1 MKELKVPFVS
11 RLTSSV
17 LRLNRDVWTVWL
29 VISLLT
35 TLPYVLASLRT
46 PTGFVF
52 SGVLTA
58 YDDTFAYFAWMRQG
72 ANLQL
77 LMCDPYTSEP
87 QPCEFFL
94 PLWTV
99 LGFIS
104 RVTGLSIPLT
114 FHTIRLVSA
123 LLLLLVAKA
132 VAGLV
137 VKSRTRLRYTL
148 WLYATSGGFGW
159 LVFGLKNKGNL
170 FGGAVG
176 SGSVDL
182 NLPEAIAF
190 RSIFAQVHFCV
201 GVALLGAAIALFFKA
216 AVERHSTHA
225 FISGL
230 LTSLL
235 AVIHPYMVVV
245 VCAVSVVAL
254 LLLPL
259 IGKLRVGINA
269 YSSSFSVA
277 VRFTLGALPGV
288 GYLIYLNR
296 SNEVLREW
304 LRVTDT
310 FSPPAWEY
318 ALGFGFVGALGL
330 VGLFVNW
337 ARHNQY
343 VRLLSIWVAVQ
354 ALLLYFPV
362 SFQRRFVEGLQLPLS
377 IAASAALFGIAN
389 RTLRKTQRKYFRSAI
404 LAGAIVLAALTNIGF
419 LIGQLSGRGET
430 SGANDPR
437 RYLSTDV
444 IAAFDWL
451 KAKSTPETVLFSSY
465 LTGNIA
471 PSMTGMRVFLGHYAQ
486 TLGSDEKGPLVAAFY
501 SNTVGELE
509 IRKLFTAHRVRYIF
523 YGPFERAISDSFV
536 QAPWLRLSHR
546 VGDVM
551 IFELSDPVSLPE
563 SQ

>member
-1 MKELKVPFVS
+1 MISFLSTIPY
-11 RLTSSV
+11 
-17 LRLNRDVWTVWL
+17 L
-29 VISLLT
+29 V
-35 TLPYVLASLRT
+35 ASLRT

-87 QPCEFFL
+87 QHCEFFL
-94 PLWTV
+94 PLWSL
-99 LGFIS
+99 LGFIA
-104 RVTGLSIPLT
+104 RATGLSIPLT
-114 FHTIRLVSA
+114 FHAIRLLSA
-123 LLLLLVAKA
+123 LLLLVVAKS

-137 VKSRTRLRYTL
+137 VESRTQLKYTL
-148 WLYATSGGFGW
+148 WLYATSGGLGW
-159 LVFGLKNKGNL
+159 LVFGLENKGNL
-170 FGGAVG
+170 LGGAAG

-201 GVALLGAAIALFFKA
+201 GVALLSAAICLFFKA
-216 AVERHSTHA
+216 AVEKNTIRA

-235 AVIHPYMVVV
+235 AVIHPYMVAV
-245 VCAVSVVAL
+245 VCAVSAVAL

-259 IGKLRVGINA
+259 IGKRRNEIDGINV
-269 YSSSFSVA
+269 YSSRVPVA
-277 VRFTLGALPGV
+277 GGFAIGTVPGV

-318 ALGFGFVGALGL
+318 ALGFGFVGVLGL
-330 VGLFVNW
+330 MGLSVIW
-337 ARHNQY
+337 TRHNQY
-343 VRLLSIWVAVQ
+343 GRLLSIWVAVQ

-377 IAASAALFGIAN
+377 IAASVALFEIAN
-389 RTLRKTQRKYFRSAI
+389 RILRNNNRKYYRNAI
-404 LAGAIVLAALTNIGF
+404 LVGSIMLAALTNIGF
-419 LIGQLSGRGET
+419 LVGQLSGRGEA

-437 RYLSTDV
+437 RYLSNDV
-444 IAAFDWL
+444 ISAFDWL
-451 KAKSTPETVLFSSY
+451 RAKSTPETVLFSSY

-486 TLGSDEKGPLVAAFY
+486 TLRSDEKGPLVTAFY
-501 SNTVGELE
+501 SNTVGDHE
-509 IRKLFTAHRVRYIF
+509 IRKLFAEHRVRYIF
-523 YGPFERAISDSFV
+523 YGPFERAISDAFV
-536 QAPWLRLSHR
+536 PAPWLRLSHR
-546 VGDVM
+546 VGDVV
-551 IFELSDPVSLPE
+551 IFEMPDQVSPPE
-563 SQ
+563 IQ

>member
-1 MKELKVPFVS
+1 MP

-17 LRLNRDVWTVWL
+17 RRSTRDVWTIWL
-29 VISLLT
+29 VISFLT
-35 TLPYVLASLRT
+35 TVPYVLASLRT

-77 LMCDPYTSEP
+77 LMCDPYTSET

-94 PLWTV
+94 PLWTL
-99 LGFIS
+99 LGFMA

-114 FHTIRLVSA
+114 FHAIRLLSA
-123 LLLLLVAKA
+123 LLLLVAAKF

-148 WLYATSGGFGW
+148 WLYASSGGFGW
-159 LVFGLKNKGNL
+159 LVFGLKNRGNL
-170 FGGAVG
+170 FGGAG

-190 RSIFAQVHFCV
+190 RSIFAQVHFCI
-201 GVALLGAAIALFFKA
+201 GVALLSAAIALFLKA
-216 AVERHSTHA
+216 AVENNSIRA
-225 FISGL
+225 AIAGL

-245 VCAVSVVAL
+245 VCAVSVVGVL
-254 LLLPL
+254 LLRP
-259 IGKLRVGINA
+259 IGKHRDGSNA
-269 YSSSFSVA
+269 YSSSVSVVGGFA
-277 VRFTLGALPGV
+277 VGAVPGV
-288 GYLIYLNR
+288 GYLLYLKR

-304 LRVTDT
+304 LKVTDT

-318 ALGFGFVGALGL
+318 ALGFGFVGLLGL
-330 VGLFVNW
+330 VGLYLIW
-337 ARHNQY
+337 TRHNKY
-343 VRLLSIWVAVQ
+343 GRLLSIWVAVQ

-377 IAASAALFGIAN
+377 IAASAALVGIAN
-389 RTLRKTQRKYFRSAI
+389 KTLRKTQRKYYRSAI

-419 LIGQLSGRGET
+419 LVGQISGRGEG

-444 IAAFDWL
+444 IAACDWL
-451 KAKSTPETVLFSSY
+451 RAKSTPETVLFSSY

-486 TLGSDEKGPLVAAFY
+486 TLRSDEKGPLVAAFY
-501 SNTVGELE
+501 SNTMGDNE
-509 IRKLFTAHRVRYIF
+509 IRKLFSEQSIRYVF
-523 YGPFERAISDSFV
+523 YGPFERAISDGFV
-536 QAPWLRLSHR
+536 PSPWLRLSHR

-551 IFELSDPVSLPE
+551 IFELSDSISPPE